1 MIGWV
6 DGPSFS
12 HPEQATSISLEVNYL
27 KGSGAS
33 VTDFDVAVSGM
44 DQTAGKENTCMAYSA
59 DIVSEHVYACT
70 HTQIIHV

>member
-44 DQTAGKENTCMAYSA
+44 DQTAGKENTCSA
-59 DIVSEHVYACT
+59 GIVSEHVFACT
-70 HTQIIHV
+70 HTHK